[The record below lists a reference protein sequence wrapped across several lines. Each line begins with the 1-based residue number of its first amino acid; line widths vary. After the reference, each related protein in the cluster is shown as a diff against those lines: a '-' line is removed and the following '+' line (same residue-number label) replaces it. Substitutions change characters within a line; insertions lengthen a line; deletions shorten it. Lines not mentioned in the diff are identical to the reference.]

1 MKTTYNQ
8 KLHEYFS
15 LRPHISE
22 CSTITSVV
30 LQISSHIS
38 LKKKKK
44 PIQEPKLNNNNEGK
58 GRLDVL

>member
-44 PIQEPKLNNNNEGK
+44 TYSRTKTK
-58 GRLDVL
+58 